1 MCTVAACEPPG
12 SIVFFVLFFLIRE
25 TFLSLGF
32 NVGRGWMAKNRMG
45 QGVGSVSHKLIEK
58 DVFDS
63 LDTFFNKKKVIKQ
76 IKPKKKKHMA
86 RMYV

>member
-1 MCTVAACEPPG
+1 MCAVAACEPPG
-12 SIVFFVLFFLIRE
+12 SIVLFLFLIKE
-25 TFLSLGF
+25 TFLSF
-32 NVGRGWMAKNRMG
+32 NVGRGTDGKEQNG
-45 QGVGSVSHKLIEK
+45 SGEVGSVSHKLIEE

-63 LDTFFNKKKVIKQ
+63 LDTFFKKKIKQ